1 MLNETISNNCTYA
14 TCSVNEYGQLEYI
27 PSLAGNMLYL
37 SIFTLCLICQLV
49 FGIHYRTWGYM
60 LGMLGG
66 LVLEILGYIARV
78 QLHYDAFSEHKFTN
92 YVIGTTIGPAFF
104 SMSIYLCLARIMYI
118 CGIELSSIGPR
129 TITAIFVCCDLVSI
143 VLQALGGSLSV
154 TAKTIQQHNKG
165 IHITIAG
172 LSSQVGSMVI
182 FIGFVAMSPGSGG
195 LSHPKSTRSRNLYAR
210 RFSSADLC
218 LVNYPIGPTRPH
230 LLLSTNDI

>member
-14 TCSVNEYGQLEYI
+14 TCSVKEYGQLEYI

-37 SIFTLCLICQLV
+37 SIFALCLLCQLV
-49 FGIHYRTWGYM
+49 LGIRHRTWGYM
-60 LGMLGG
+60 IGMFGG
-66 LVLEILGYIARV
+66 LVLEILGYVARV
-78 QLHYDAFSEHKFTN
+78 QLHYDVFSEHKFTN

-118 CGIELSSIGPR
+118 CGIELSSMGPR
-129 TITAIFVCCDLVSI
+129 TITAIFVCCDLLSI

-172 LSSQVGSMVI
+172 LSSQVGSMII
-182 FIGFVAMSPGSGG
+182 FIGLCSYVAWIGWTQPSEVNEVKKSIRSTFQFRRFVACE
-195 LSHPKSTRSRNLYAR
+195 LSNRSDPAA
-210 RFSSADLC
+210 SSAL
-218 LVNYPIGPTRPH
+218 Y
-230 LLLSTNDI
+230 

>member
-182 FIGFVAMSPGSGG
+182 FIGLCGYVAWIGWTQPSKVNEVKKSIRSTFQFRGFVSCKLPN
-195 LSHPKSTRSRNLYAR
+195 RSDPAA
-210 RFSSADLC
+210 SSAL
-218 LVNYPIGPTRPH
+218 Y
-230 LLLSTNDI
+230 